1 MAITDAIV
9 GASNWVSENSFIDA
23 LSANGNACYSDGDGV
38 SAVKHEK
45 VKNNS
50 TALETDVM
58 MNYRTRDARAEDV
71 KPLSLFFVFF
81 QLNKNVEKLLHRAIN
96 KIKKDYSNLSHAQ
109 IHQSAG
115 GDNTYGNKLQGA
127 SDNESGFIRDF
138 MTDYSTLQK
147 LTAELS
153 WYVTSINRPGTKY
166 TYTEMNQYNRHI
178 YIPEKR
184 SNDKL
189 TISFIDTI
197 SSKVEEVFTTYQ
209 KLINNDYLAKDLE
222 IWKQDSRLYP
232 YGNVRGGTWGFDAW
246 SNFAF
251 FEQISVLEFN
261 GNRMSIYNYVNP
273 KLESIDH
280 AENKKG
286 DWNPQTIKVNFNFEG
301 TNNKWY
307 DLKTYVADFS
317 ETESG
322 LYGLKDSIRKSLSD
336 MELLYKKAEQG
347 DNSIWQQRAEAT
359 KVSKIVQM
367 TYESCQ
373 RAKVGLGMRL
383 SEIYNK
389 YVSINGNRFQ
399 ALANY
404 LKLYIRVEKAVPDAG
419 DDISPDE
426 TKKETSWADAFKA
439 AYSAGKKLMTIAQNV
454 NNLKNGDYSMAAGLL
469 GQVTGID
476 NLPAMVGYAKT
487 GGINSTTVSNALPN
501 ITGLAIPKGF
511 NKLPKL

>member
-1 MAITDAIV
+1 MAITDTIV
-9 GASNWVSENSFIDA
+9 GASNWVNENSFIDA

-38 SAVKHEK
+38 NAVKHEK

-58 MNYRTRDARAEDV
+58 MNYRTRDARPEDV

-96 KIKKDYSNLSHAQ
+96 KIQRDYSNLSHTQ

-115 GDNTYGNKLQGA
+115 GDNAYGNKLQGA
-127 SDNESGFIRDF
+127 SNNTSGFFRDF
-138 MTDYSTLQK
+138 MTDYETLQK

-153 WYVTSINRPGTKY
+153 WYVTSINRPGVKY
-166 TYTEMNQYNRHI
+166 TYTEMNQYNRHV

-222 IWKQDSRLYP
+222 MWKQDSRLYP

-273 KLESIDH
+273 KLESVDH
-280 AENKKG
+280 TENKKG

-301 TNNKWY
+301 MNNKWY

-317 ETESG
+317 TTETTE
-322 LYGLKDSIRKSLSD
+322 
-336 MELLYKKAEQG
+336 
-347 DNSIWQQRAEAT
+347 
-359 KVSKIVQM
+359 VSKIVQM
-367 TYESCQ
+367 AYDSCQ

-383 SEIYNK
+383 SELYNE
-389 YVSINGNRFQ
+389 YLSTNGNRFK

-404 LKLYIRVEKAVPDAG
+404 LKLYVRVEKAVPDAG
-419 DDISPDE
+419 DSKSPDE
-426 TKKETSWADAFKA
+426 TKKETSWKDAFKT
-439 AYSAGKKLMTIAQNV
+439 AYSAGKKMMTIAQNV

-476 NLPAMVGYAKT
+476 NLPAIVGYAKT

>member
-1 MAITDAIV
+1 MAITDTIV
-9 GASNWVSENSFIDA
+9 GASNWVNENSFIDA

-38 SAVKHEK
+38 NAVKHEK

-58 MNYRTRDARAEDV
+58 MNYRTRDARPEDV

-81 QLNKNVEKLLHRAIN
+81 QLNKNVEKLLNRAIN
-96 KIKKDYSNLSHAQ
+96 KINRDYSNLSHTQ
-109 IHQSAG
+109 SHQSAG

-138 MTDYSTLQK
+138 MTDYETLQK

-153 WYVTSINRPGTKY
+153 WYVTSINRPGVKY

-273 KLESIDH
+273 KLESVDH
-280 AENKKG
+280 TENKKG
-286 DWNPQTIKVNFNFEG
+286 DWNPQTVKVNFNFEG
-301 TNNKWY
+301 MNNKWY

-317 ETESG
+317 TT
-322 LYGLKDSIRKSLSD
+322 
-336 MELLYKKAEQG
+336 
-347 DNSIWQQRAEAT
+347 EAT
-359 KVSKIVQM
+359 KISKIVQM
-367 TYESCQ
+367 TYKSCQ

-383 SEIYNK
+383 SELHNK
-389 YVSINGNRFQ
+389 YLSTNGDRFK
-399 ALANY
+399 ALTNY

-419 DDISPDE
+419 DSIAPDD
-426 TKKETSWADAFKA
+426 TKKATSWTDTFKT
-439 AYSAGKKLMTIAQNV
+439 AYSTGKKLMTIAQNV

-476 NLPAMVGYAKT
+476 NLPAIVGYAKT

-501 ITGLAIPKGF
+501 IAGLAIPKGF
-511 NKLPKL
+511 SKLPKL